1 MSNWSSSVPC
11 LVANRSLVDVRSVT
25 RPRLDRGA
33 PQSSSRLPGI
43 AVAAVMLLASCA
55 QAPSNGLHF
64 SQPIVLLGEVHDNE
78 LQHRVRLQAFRH
90 WLATGARPA
99 LVMEQF
105 DRDRQRAIDELRAT
119 TLRPDADALIAV
131 AGGAGWNWSF
141 YRPFIALALEYDLPV
156 VAANVS
162 RDEARRVMRDGLEA
176 TGFRASVPPEV
187 LVLLA
192 KSIEESHCGM
202 VDADAARHMALAQ
215 VARDQAMAS
224 AVEAHSSRGVVAL
237 AGNGHVRTD
246 AGIPRWLSSQTR
258 GHSEAIGLLEEETP
272 DAGRFDR
279 VVVTP
284 RQARKEPCE
293 SMRSSPSAQGQ

>member
-1 MSNWSSSVPC
+1 MSW
-11 LVANRSLVDVRSVT
+11 
-25 RPRLDRGA
+25 
-33 PQSSSRLPGI
+33 RLPGI
-43 AVAAVMLLASCA
+43 AVAALMLLASCA

-78 LQHRVRLQAFRH
+78 LQHRVRLQAFRD

-105 DRDRQRAIDELRAT
+105 DRDRQGAIDKLRAT
-119 TLRPDADALIAV
+119 TPEPDADALIAV
-131 AGGAGWNWSF
+131 AGGTGWNWSF

-176 TGFRASVPPEV
+176 TGFRADVPPEV

-202 VDADAARHMALAQ
+202 VDTNAARHMALAQ
-215 VARDQAMAS
+215 VARDQAMAA
-224 AVEAHSSRGVVAL
+224 AVEAHSSRGVLVL

-246 AGIPRWLSSQTR
+246 AGIPRWLSAQTR
-258 GHSEAIGLLEEETP
+258 AHSEAIGLLEEETA
-272 DAGRFDR
+272 DTERFDH
-279 VVVTP
+279 VVVTA
-284 RQARKEPCE
+284 RQAREEPCD
-293 SMRSSPSAQGQ
+293 SMRSSPNAHGIPAPASP

>member
-1 MSNWSSSVPC
+1 
-11 LVANRSLVDVRSVT
+11 
-25 RPRLDRGA
+25 
-33 PQSSSRLPGI
+33 
-43 AVAAVMLLASCA
+43 MLLASCA
-55 QAPSNGLHF
+55 QAPSSGLYF
-64 SQPIVLLGEVHDNE
+64 SQPVVLLGEVHDNE
-78 LQHRVRLQAFRH
+78 LQHSVRLQAFRD

-105 DRDRQRAIDELRAT
+105 DRDRQGAIDERRAKNP
-119 TLRPDADALIAV
+119 RPDADALIAV
-131 AGGAGWNWSF
+131 AGGTGWHWSF

-202 VDADAARHMALAQ
+202 VDADAARLMALAQ
-215 VARDQAMAS
+215 VARDQAMAA
-224 AVEAHSSRGVVAL
+224 AVEAHSSRGVLVL

-258 GHSEAIGLLEEETP
+258 AHSEAIGLLEEETP
-272 DAGRFDR
+272 DPGRFDR
-279 VVVTP
+279 VVVTAP
-284 RQARKEPCE
+284 QAREEPCE
-293 SMRSSPSAQGQ
+293 SMRSSPSAQGK